1 MNRTSRTLEEMLG
14 PIPAN
19 IQAEVDLSFEISDRI
34 DALMRQR
41 GLSKKQFAEALGRRP
56 SEITKWLSGQHN
68 FTIATLAML
77 SSFFG
82 QPIIT
87 VGWTHIDFLDL
98 TAAIDF
104 YREKGAACHYKKG
117 TLYHNEVVVFSFVDY
132 RSGVHGVRTE
142 LLRGRAG
149 V

>member
-1 MNRTSRTLEEMLG
+1 MGFKTLDEMLG
-14 PIPAN
+14 SIPAN
-19 IQAEVDLSFEISDRI
+19 AQTEVDLSFAISDRI
-34 DALMRQR
+34 DALMKQK

-87 VGWTHIDFLDL
+87 VG
-98 TAAIDF
+98 
-104 YREKGAACHYKKG
+104 
-117 TLYHNEVVVFSFVDY
+117 
-132 RSGVHGVRTE
+132 
-142 LLRGRAG
+142 
-149 V
+149 